1 MSTLHRDKEVTL
13 RSFHVASARGV
24 IFFNIKV
31 IDPAQQQES
40 LLGCIYLVKFNLK
53 VKLHVE
59 QNWVSGDEGKF
70 KSSSSKKKVGF
81 PCNFG
86 LCNKSLVFDS
96 YHVFHH
102 RSDLS
107 VFRSKKNIIVLNLHE
122 SKSKQGV
129 YGNAFSIEKISQLF

>member
-40 LLGCIYLVKFNLK
+40 LLGCIYLVKFNFK
-53 VKLHVE
+53 VKLYVE

-86 LCNKSLVFDS
+86 LCNKSLVLDS
-96 YHVFHH
+96 
-102 RSDLS
+102 
-107 VFRSKKNIIVLNLHE
+107 
-122 SKSKQGV
+122 
-129 YGNAFSIEKISQLF
+129 